1 MPNSFRVILDP
12 LAPPHKM
19 KLRRL
24 SRVNASILCVIGLF
38 LAAIFLA
45 AGLLIRQSRL
55 AALEESESQAVRFVS
70 GAVAAVNRSL
80 LGIDVMLASM
90 DGFVGFPGQLRN
102 PLNAA
107 AASRSMLGEVQQNPL
122 VRYVAL
128 IDSQARV
135 IASSKSTDAQTALML
150 PKGFISE
157 VLAEPSPTLIVS
169 SPAVSFANS
178 ERVLYLARYFKMA
191 DDSKVVAV
199 AELQIP
205 MLAPVMVQGANIPGL
220 EVTLERA
227 DGELLASV
235 PTSAGTDRLTPLPR
249 DALLASDV
257 PLTLPARLGGA
268 SALVVARPILYRD
281 ILISASIPLELAL
294 THWRKYRNVIVG
306 VALAFGLMTLAVG
319 SLAFWYLKG
328 MAQARHTIAQA
339 KTSLDQALGAMN
351 SGFVLLNAQGEVIT
365 WNRRYI
371 EFFPWVKEVIA
382 NGVPFR
388 NILMAVAARN
398 MPNASD
404 AERLAW
410 LENRQS
416 QQAQQGS
423 HEQVLVSGAIIHIT
437 ERRTPEGGVVIVY
450 EDVTEL
456 RTAAEKIEQLAFYDP
471 LTQLPNRRLLSD
483 RLQQALTSS
492 VRSGQQGALLFL
504 DLDHFKTLNDTL
516 GHDMGDRLL
525 QRVAQRLTACVRE
538 EDTVARLG
546 GDEFVVMLEGL
557 GKTSEEAK
565 ARTRLVGEKIL
576 TSLNQPYRLGSYL
589 HTSTPSIG
597 AALFGEGLKNS
608 EELLKQADIAMYQ
621 VKGSG
626 RNALLFF
633 QETMLTTITNRATL
647 ETDLRM
653 ALVLDQFVLH
663 YQAQF
668 DQNGR
673 PVGAEVLIRWQH
685 PLRGLVPPAE
695 FIGQAEETAL
705 IIPMGHWVLT
715 NACMQLKRWE
725 MVPSRSNLL
734 LAVNVSARQFRQSDF
749 VAMVKR
755 TLLDSGAR
763 PDRLKLEL
771 TESVVLANVQD
782 TIEKM
787 NTLKAIGVRFSMD
800 DFGTGQSSL
809 TYLTQLPLSQLKIDQ
824 SFVRNI
830 GLQEADAV
838 IIDTII
844 AMASSLGLEV
854 IAEGVETLEQ
864 RNFLEA
870 HGCRLYQGYLFG
882 KPMLLADFELQLDTP
897 LLAHS
902 A

>member
-1 MPNSFRVILDP
+1 
-12 LAPPHKM
+12 M
-19 KLRRL
+19 KWLPL
-24 SRVNASILCVIGLF
+24 SRVNVSVLGVIGLF
-38 LAAIFLA
+38 LAAILLA

-55 AALEESESQAVRFVS
+55 AALEENDTQVVRFVS
-70 GAVAAVNRSL
+70 GAVTAVNRSL

-90 DGFVGFPGQLRN
+90 DELLGLSGQARSAVN
-102 PLNAA
+102 TT
-107 AASRSMLGEVQQNPL
+107 AASRSMRGAVQQNLL

-135 IASSKSTDAQTALML
+135 IASSKSTDVQTTLSL
-150 PKGFISE
+150 PKGFVNE
-157 VLAEPSPTLIVS
+157 VLAEPSRSLTIS
-169 SPAVSFANS
+169 SPTVSFASS
-178 ERVLYLARYFKMA
+178 ERVLYLARYFRMS
-191 DDSKVVAV
+191 DGTKVVAI

-205 MLAPVMVQGANIPGL
+205 MLMPVIIQGAVIPGL

-227 DGELLASV
+227 NGELLASV
-235 PTSAGTDRLTPLPR
+235 PPKAGAERLAPLPG
-249 DALLASDV
+249 DALLAAGIPIS
-257 PLTLPARLGGA
+257 LPARLSGA
-268 SALVVARPILYRD
+268 PALVVARPILYRD
-281 ILISASIPLELAL
+281 IYMSASIPIKAALAE
-294 THWRKYRNVIVG
+294 WQKYRNFILG
-306 VALAFGLMTLAVG
+306 VALAFALMTLAVG
-319 SLAFWYLKG
+319 SLAFWYLKR
-328 MAQARHTIAQA
+328 MAQARQTIAEGEA
-339 KTSLDQALGAMN
+339 SMDQALEAMI
-351 SGFVLLNAQGEVIT
+351 SGFVLLNARGEVIR
-365 WNRRYI
+365 WNRRFVEIY
-371 EFFPWVKEVIA
+371 PWVQDIIA
-382 NGVPFR
+382 TGVPFR
-388 NILMAVAARN
+388 NILT
-398 MPNASD
+398 ASALKSLPDATD
-404 AERLAW
+404 AERQAW
-410 LENRQS
+410 LLRRQN
-416 QQAQQGS
+416 QQTLQGS
-423 HEQVLVSGAIIHIT
+423 HEQVLPSGAVIHIT

-456 RTAAEKIEQLAFYDP
+456 RTAAAKIEQLAFYDP
-471 LTQLPNRRLLSD
+471 LTHLPNRRLLSD

-492 VRSGQQGALLFL
+492 ARSGQQGALLFL

-557 GKTSEEAK
+557 GKTAEEAK
-565 ARTRLVGEKIL
+565 ARARLVGEKIL
-576 TSLNQPYRLGSYL
+576 ISLNQPYRLGSNL

-597 AALFGEGLKNS
+597 AALFGDGVKDP

-626 RNALLFF
+626 RNALCFF
-633 QETMLTTITNRATL
+633 QHTMLTTITDRATL

-663 YQAQF
+663 YQAQH
-668 DQNGR
+668 DQHGR

-705 IIPMGHWVLT
+705 IVPMGQWVLT
-715 NACMQLKRWE
+715 SACMQLKRWE
-725 MVPSRSNLL
+725 ASPSRSNLL
-734 LAVNVSARQFRQSDF
+734 LAVNVSARQFRQADF
-749 VAMVKR
+749 VDMVKR
-755 TLLDSGAR
+755 ALRDSAAR
-763 PDRLKLEL
+763 ADRLKLEL

-830 GLQEADAV
+830 GLQKADAV

-844 AMASSLGLEV
+844 GMANSLGLEV

-870 HGCRLYQGYLFG
+870 HGCHLYQGYLFG
-882 KPMLLADFELQLDTP
+882 KPMLLADFEMQLDTP
-897 LLAHS
+897 LLPYFAPTHP
-902 A
+902 AT